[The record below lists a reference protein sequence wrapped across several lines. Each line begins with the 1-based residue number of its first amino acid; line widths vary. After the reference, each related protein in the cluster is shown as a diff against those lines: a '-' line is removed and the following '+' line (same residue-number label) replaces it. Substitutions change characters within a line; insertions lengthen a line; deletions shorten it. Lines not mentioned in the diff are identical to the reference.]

1 LPSDLR
7 SQPTPESI
15 ALLASSDYVEQ
26 MYEQWQQDPSSMSEE
41 WRLFFSGFDLA
52 AKPTGAAASERAAD
66 QSKVVSL
73 IFAYR
78 NLGHLIADLDPLGDN
93 LDSHPLLR
101 LETFGLSEEN
111 LDQVYD
117 TGHLGG
123 PQQAT
128 LREILVV
135 LTNTY
140 CRTIGVEYLHIQD
153 THVRRWFQN
162 EMESNQNQPKFSRD
176 QKHRILAQLID
187 AELFESFTHGRY
199 QGQKR
204 FSLEGA
210 ESLIPA
216 LHQFIDTAAETGAEE
231 VVMGMA
237 HRGRLNVLA
246 NILHKPYAMI
256 FDEFE
261 DNIRPDPYGGDGD
274 VKYHRGFSSDYS
286 SASGAEIHISLT
298 ANPSHLEAVDP
309 VVEGRTRAKQR
320 RHDDTEKRTKVLPL
334 LIHGDAAFAG
344 QGLVAETFN
353 LSQLKGYSTG
363 GTVHIVVNNQIGF
376 TTLPGEARSTRYP
389 TDVAKMVEAPILH
402 VNGDDAEAV
411 AHVIDLA
418 LRYRQEFKRDV
429 VVDMV
434 CYRKHG
440 HNEGD
445 EPAFTQPL
453 MYQKIQNRPST
464 RAIYQLQLE
473 AAHDITLEES
483 EHLTNSLQGRLL
495 DAFKSVKDVCI
506 LDDKDGHAFS
516 GIWAEFDHEHCFD
529 CTKTGVPYEDLLK
542 VTKALTTVPEG
553 FDLNRKV
560 GRRLPAQLEAVE
572 SRGSV
577 DWALGE
583 LLAFGSLL
591 VEGTPVRLSG
601 QDSMRGTFSHRHAAW
616 FDTKS
621 QEIVV
626 PLNHIEP
633 GQARFCCYN
642 SMLSEAAVLGFDYG
656 YSLVEPNMLV
666 IWEAQFGDFANGA
679 QVIIDQFIAAAYDKW
694 HRVSGL
700 VMLLP
705 HGYEGQGP
713 EHSSAYLERYLMAC
727 AEDNMQVCNLTTPAQ
742 FFHALRRQIIANF
755 RRPLIIMAPKSLLR
769 HKQAVSPLE
778 DLIVG
783 RFQEILEDPIAP
795 ENPRRLVL
803 CSGKVY
809 YDLAAGR
816 EEREIEDVAIVRV
829 EQFYP
834 FHTELFERVVAPYR
848 SATEIVWAQEET
860 RNRGG
865 WSFMMPRLLELF
877 PGSPVRYVGR
887 EPSASPATGSSSI
900 HREQQAELVREALE
914 VPSE

>member
-1 LPSDLR
+1 LPSDPR

-26 MYEQWQQDPSSMSEE
+26 MYEQWQQDPASMSEE

-52 AKPTGAAASERAAD
+52 ARPTGAVASERAAD

-162 EMESNQNQPKFSRD
+162 EMESNQNQPKFSRE

-286 SASGAEIHISLT
+286 SASGAEVHISLT

-389 TDVAKMVEAPILH
+389 TDVAKMVEAPIFH

-411 AHVIDLA
+411 VHVVDLA
-418 LRYRQEFKRDV
+418 VRFRQEFKRDV

-440 HNEGD
+440 HNEGSRTGHRPERSISSSSRPHTTSRSRRARVSRTLSRAD
-445 EPAFTQPL
+445 FSRPSRASRRPAPLTRKTATPSPAFG
-453 MYQKIQNRPST
+453 PS
-464 RAIYQLQLE
+464 
-473 AAHDITLEES
+473 S
-483 EHLTNSLQGRLL
+483 
-495 DAFKSVKDVCI
+495 
-506 LDDKDGHAFS
+506 
-516 GIWAEFDHEHCFD
+516 
-529 CTKTGVPYEDLLK
+529 
-542 VTKALTTVPEG
+542 TTST
-553 FDLNRKV
+553 
-560 GRRLPAQLEAVE
+560 ASTA
-572 SRGSV
+572 
-577 DWALGE
+577 
-583 LLAFGSLL
+583 
-591 VEGTPVRLSG
+591 
-601 QDSMRGTFSHRHAAW
+601 
-616 FDTKS
+616 
-621 QEIVV
+621 
-626 PLNHIEP
+626 
-633 GQARFCCYN
+633 
-642 SMLSEAAVLGFDYG
+642 
-656 YSLVEPNMLV
+656 
-666 IWEAQFGDFANGA
+666 
-679 QVIIDQFIAAAYDKW
+679 
-694 HRVSGL
+694 
-700 VMLLP
+700 
-705 HGYEGQGP
+705 
-713 EHSSAYLERYLMAC
+713 
-727 AEDNMQVCNLTTPAQ
+727 
-742 FFHALRRQIIANF
+742 
-755 RRPLIIMAPKSLLR
+755 
-769 HKQAVSPLE
+769 
-778 DLIVG
+778 
-783 RFQEILEDPIAP
+783 
-795 ENPRRLVL
+795 
-803 CSGKVY
+803 
-809 YDLAAGR
+809 
-816 EEREIEDVAIVRV
+816 
-829 EQFYP
+829 
-834 FHTELFERVVAPYR
+834 
-848 SATEIVWAQEET
+848 
-860 RNRGG
+860 
-865 WSFMMPRLLELF
+865 PRLEF
-877 PGSPVRYVGR
+877 PTNGCSRWR
-887 EPSASPATGSSSI
+887 
-900 HREQQAELVREALE
+900 RR
-914 VPSE
+914 